1 MAVAV
6 TSPAATSRI
15 EILTRMFST
24 LGMNEKM
31 AQALSCQ
38 VVLHHPITQKLG
50 LQTLTKEIETRGLSH
65 EAAHE
70 MSVLLLAVELMDRG
84 ISYDRILK
92 HLERLG
98 VPAQEALAA
107 ALEASRIHRESGA
120 VEDDPNTWMGYVVG
134 GVTLMSAVMI
144 SLAILLELTK

>member
-6 TSPAATSRI
+6 TSPSATSRI
-15 EILTRMFST
+15 EILTRLFSNQ
-24 LGMNEKM
+24 GMNQQT

-50 LQTLTKEIETRGLSH
+50 MKTLAREIAARGVS
-65 EAAHE
+65 EAAAHE

-84 ISYDRILK
+84 ISYDRIVK
-92 HLERLG
+92 HLQRLD
-98 VPAQEALAA
+98 VPANDALAG
-107 ALEASRIHRESGA
+107 ALEASAIQRQSGK
-120 VEDDPNTWMGYVVG
+120 VEEDPDTWMGYVVG
-134 GVTLMSAVMI
+134 GVTLMSALMI

>member
-15 EILTRMFST
+15 EILTRLFSDQ
-24 LGMNEKM
+24 GMSEKM

-38 VVLHHPITQKLG
+38 VVLHHPITRKLG
-50 LQTLTKEIETRGLSH
+50 LQTLAREIEARGLSH

-84 ISYDRILK
+84 IGYQRILK
-92 HLERLG
+92 HLGQLE
-98 VPAQEALAA
+98 VPNQEALAG
-107 ALEASRIHRESGA
+107 ALEASRIHRESGR
-120 VEDDPNTWMGYVVG
+120 VEDDPNHWMSYAVG